1 MNSTLTRVSVMNEQ
15 EQLKKKLERLKD
27 EHRELDTMI
36 NNMLSESIVNQL
48 AVQRLKK
55 KKLQVRDQIAK
66 INALFLPDIIA

>member
-1 MNSTLTRVSVMNEQ
+1 MNEQ

>member
-1 MNSTLTRVSVMNEQ
+1 MNSTLTRVCVMNEQ
-15 EQLKKKLERLKD
+15 EQLKKRLERLKD

-36 NNMLSESIVNQL
+36 NNMLSESVVNQL

-55 KKLQVRDQIAK
+55 KKLQVRDQISK